1 MHANLDMGITI
12 KQHGP
17 KENEIYPQ
25 GYMIYIAKNRVLNKM
40 HILEMIHCEDN
51 KLQDQFW

>member
-1 MHANLDMGITI
+1 MGITI

-17 KENEIYPQ
+17 KENESYLQ
-25 GYMIYIAKNRVLNKM
+25 GSMRYIAKNRVLNKM
-40 HILEMIHCEDN
+40 HILEVIHYEDN